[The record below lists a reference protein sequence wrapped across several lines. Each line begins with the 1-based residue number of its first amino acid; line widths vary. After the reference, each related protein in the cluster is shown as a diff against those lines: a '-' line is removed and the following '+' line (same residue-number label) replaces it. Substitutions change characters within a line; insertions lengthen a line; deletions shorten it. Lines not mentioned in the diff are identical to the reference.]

1 MRPYDVR
8 NVGFLLTSKRLVQ
21 KHWCLQCLPL
31 FYTILLFYHFSEMIN
46 LFCLPQGFESGR
58 RRAGVRSFEPLRRL
72 SEVDFAIHQ
81 TARLWAWC
89 QRITYDMLAQGWSHV
104 RFLVLLPGPF
114 LQITLCTLVPF
125 WRCETR
131 LCLAKFSIFKT
142 QQDKKG
148 LIKLQ
153 HINNRTD
160 TTLPDKSY

>member
-1 MRPYDVR
+1 MLAV
-8 NVGFLLTSKRLVQ
+8 FA
-21 KHWCLQCLPL
+21 
-31 FYTILLFYHFSEMIN
+31 TITILFYHFSEMIN

-58 RRAGVRSFEPLRRL
+58 RGAGVRSFEPLRRL

-131 LCLAKFSIFKT
+131 LCLAKFSKRSKT
-142 QQDKKG
+142 RKDSLNFSILTIELTQLCQTKA
-148 LIKLQ
+148 IS
-153 HINNRTD
+153 HCM
-160 TTLPDKSY
+160 